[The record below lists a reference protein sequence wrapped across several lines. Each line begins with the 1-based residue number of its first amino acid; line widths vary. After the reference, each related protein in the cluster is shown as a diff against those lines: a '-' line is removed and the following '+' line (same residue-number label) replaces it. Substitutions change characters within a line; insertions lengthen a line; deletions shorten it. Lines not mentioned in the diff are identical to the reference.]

1 MSAQHGGIDEPGTP
15 RTLAQAF
22 ASCWSRPRLRSLPA
36 LGDGELELDYAR
48 LDARTDALG
57 ARLRALAPLPGQVVA
72 IAMDRSLRAALVLLG
87 ALRAGLCP
95 CVMEPGLAAAEVS
108 RRLRLIGAVA
118 IVHDRE
124 HADLVAA
131 LEPSP
136 ARALE
141 FGDLEGLEPA
151 SRSADGVLDS
161 TPALL
166 LFTSGSTGQP
176 KAVQLSQG
184 ALLNNA
190 VGVAGHSGLDERDR
204 LLHVMPLYHTN
215 GLNNQLFAPL
225 LAGSS
230 VVLAARFRAEQ
241 MPALLERH
249 RPTILTG
256 VPTMFS
262 RMLNQSFSA
271 TALAG
276 LRFARCGSAPITEAL
291 HRSVE
296 RQLGCPLLIS
306 YGLSE
311 ATCTS
316 TMNPPRERRI
326 GSVGTVLA
334 GQQVRLR
341 RPDGSL
347 SDVAGIEGE
356 ICIAG
361 ANLMSGYVGAADET
375 SRSVVDGWLRTGDLG
390 RFDADGYLYVTGRIK
405 DVIIRGGENLSPLLI
420 EGVIME
426 RIAAQACC
434 VVARA
439 DEDLGEVP
447 VAVVVPSPGASF
459 GAEQVMDAVREALSR
474 IYVPRDV
481 ILAASLPE
489 NSVGKV
495 DRKELARRVRDG
507 IAGRVASAA

>member
-1 MSAQHGGIDEPGTP
+1 MSCANAS

-22 ASCWSRPRLRSLPA
+22 DARWAQAPLRRMPA
-36 LGDGELELDYAR
+36 LGDGERELDYAE
-48 LDARTDALG
+48 LDERTAALRDG
-57 ARLRALAPLPGQVVA
+57 LVALAPGPGQVLA
-72 IAMDRSLRAALVLLG
+72 IAMERSLDSALLLLA

-95 CVMEPGLAAAEVS
+95 CMLEPGLAPAEVS
-108 RRLRLIGAVA
+108 RRLELIDAVA
-118 IVHDRE
+118 IVHDPAHE
-124 HADLVAA
+124 DLIRALGPVRARGVEFGRVESLA
-131 LEPSP
+131 RSGGTRLEP
-136 ARALE
+136 RE
-141 FGDLEGLEPA
+141 T
-151 SRSADGVLDS
+151 

-166 LFTSGSTGQP
+166 LFTSGSTGRP
-176 KAVQLSQG
+176 KAVQLSQA

-190 VGVAGHSGLDERDR
+190 VGVADHSGLDPRDR

-230 VVLAARFRAEQ
+230 VALAPRFRAEH
-241 MPALLERH
+241 MPQWLERH
-249 RPTILTG
+249 RPSIVTG

-262 RMLNQSFSA
+262 RMLGQSFSA
-271 TALAG
+271 QALAG

-291 HRSVE
+291 HRAVE

-316 TMNPPRERRI
+316 TMNPPRQRRI
-326 GSVGTVLA
+326 GSVGTVLR

-347 SDVAGIEGE
+347 GDAPGVEGE

-361 ANLMSGYVGAADET
+361 ANLMSGYLGAEDET
-375 SRSVVDGWLRTGDLG
+375 SRSLVDGWLRTGDLG

-420 EGVIME
+420 ESVIME
-426 RIAAQACC
+426 RVAAQACC

-447 VAVVVPSPGASF
+447 VAVVVPRPGARF
-459 GAEQVMDAVREALSR
+459 GPAQVMDAVRDALAR
-474 IYVPRDV
+474 IYVPHDV
-481 ILAASLPE
+481 ILADALPE

-507 IAGRVASAA
+507 TAGRGAAA

>member
-1 MSAQHGGIDEPGTP
+1 MSAQHVGLDGPGAP
-15 RTLAQAF
+15 GTLAQAF
-22 ASCWSRPRLRSLPA
+22 ESCWSRPRLRGLPA
-36 LGDGELELDYAR
+36 LGDGELELDYAQ
-48 LDARTDALG
+48 LDARTAGLG
-57 ARLRALAPLPGQVVA
+57 ARLRALAPSPGQVVA
-72 IAMDRSLRAALVLLG
+72 IAMERSLRAALLLLG

-118 IVHDRE
+118 IVHDRA
-124 HADLVAA
+124 HGDLVAA

-136 ARALE
+136 ARVVD
-141 FGDLEGLEPA
+141 FGDLECLRPVARSVDGLL
-151 SRSADGVLDS
+151 GS

-190 VGVAGHSGLDERDR
+190 VGVAGHCGLDERDR

-230 VVLAARFRAEQ
+230 VVLAPRFRAEH

-249 RPTILTG
+249 RPSILTG

-262 RMLNQSFSA
+262 RMQGQTFSA

-291 HRSVE
+291 HRAVE
-296 RQLGCPLLIS
+296 DQLGCPLLIS

-316 TMNPPRERRI
+316 TMNPPRGRRI

-341 RPDGSL
+341 LSDASL
-347 SDVAGIEGE
+347 SDDPGVEGE

-439 DEDLGEVP
+439 DQDLGEVP
-447 VAVVVPSPGASF
+447 VAVIVPRPGARF
-459 GAEQVMDAVREALSR
+459 GAEQVMEAVREGLSR
-474 IYVPRDV
+474 IYVPREV
-481 ILAASLPE
+481 ILADSLPE

-495 DRKELARRVRDG
+495 DRKELTRRVRDG
-507 IAGRVASAA
+507 TAGRAASAA